1 LTTFEKIP
9 ISKIR
14 KGKRIR
20 EDLGNIKQF
29 SKLIS
34 PIGLLNPITICLEV
48 DGSYTLLAGERRLE
62 ACKLLGWDTIDVL
75 VLTCEELV

>member
-1 LTTFEKIP
+1 MTTFEKIP

-20 EDLGNIKQF
+20 EDWGNIKQF

-34 PIGLLNPITICLEV
+34 PIGLLNPITICLEA

-62 ACKLLGWDTIDVL
+62 ACKLLGWDTIDAL
-75 VLTCEELV
+75 VLTCEELA